1 MRLDLGTPIHCSDAE
16 FGELADI
23 VIDPTTRSV
32 THLVA
37 APRISDEESRLVPI
51 ELAREDDGWIQLEC
65 TLEQAGAFDR
75 VDEVAYLRLGEF
87 PVEDARW
94 DVGITEMLAL
104 PFYDTMEDPGLAM
117 ATYDGGVTVRYDR
130 VPKGE
135 VEIRRSSPVTSATAS
150 TSATSTGFVVDGRAA
165 RRAHRARARPPLG
178 EARGRDPDRRRRA
191 RSRPTA
197 SSSRCHKDE
206 VDALDAVRVHRWHHH
221 TR

>member
-1 MRLDLGTPIHCSDAE
+1 MRLDLGTPVHCSDAE
-16 FGELADI
+16 FGKLADI
-23 VIDPTTRSV
+23 VIDPTTRRV

-37 APRISDEESRLVPI
+37 APEHRDEESRLIPI
-51 ELAREDDGWIQLEC
+51 ELAREDDGCVRLDC
-65 TLEQAGAFDR
+65 TLEQAGEFDR

-135 VEIRRSSPVTSATAS
+135 VEIRRSSPVISS
-150 TSATSTGFVVDGRAA
+150 DGRQLGHVEGFVVAGEQHVGHIVLEHGHLWGKREVAIPIGAVAEVKTDGVVLSLS
-165 RRAHRARARPPLG
+165 H
-178 EARGRDPDRRRRA
+178 
-191 RSRPTA
+191 
-197 SSSRCHKDE
+197 DE